1 MVAMIGSSSEDRRVG
16 QFCAWCV
23 PTHQVQINQ
32 DGWSA
37 CGGQHVHPGRIQQS
51 QRPWR
56 NPRPEKNMYNTRNVS
71 KQMELNRTDAF
82 RKFTGSQFGGPTQ
95 DVQRPEGKIPK
106 EITNNQTNNEYE
118 APKRQRVRK
127 DRGKKAEAAE
137 PHIFEEPVFTMTP
150 MANLRW
156 SDEMEIEDVTFEQN
170 GNGQPVVCE
179 SRRGD
184 TTVRIQ
190 YTDSPEV
197 LEKRQQRLIAA
208 AAEEAIACE
217 RERQEELRRQ
227 LGERTAPWIQTCTQ
241 EEATARAKEL
251 RDEYDRFLEVLFGRK
266 IRLEKKLK
274 MEQTDE
280 GEIPDAHPQPD
291 YPPSAP
297 RKERE
302 CGSMM
307 FPGRTLRRYKS
318 IDMAKFT
325 HEYRNISEE
334 SEPIEV
340 AGSTTGATSEL
351 LPFEMDGWIDEE
363 NARIKEDKDAGD
375 LENAYQRLCAEDD
388 KVKISSFNQETSNE
402 SKDEDALI
410 TELGLQPSSGII
422 PSKQTTEDLISELG
436 MRIEGC
442 VFTANL
448 VELVNPEESFPM
460 EEDWPTPGDEN
471 DSDASGFDVDDD
483 FYYSMMEGVRNVHLN
498 SDDEDSRTCGDH
510 EESAAAYGKSTN
522 HCKDTSKGKWEH
534 AQRDSEMTEDKIQEG
549 SSILS
554 QMIQNSRDR
563 RERLIKV
570 ARAQID
576 AHRDREFETTQ
587 ALSRMQVEQEGSG
600 STYSSNSV
608 EIKAAEKAS
617 SCPPKAALTM
627 SSDEIQ
633 KGFEQRYISKDIQ
646 ASEQNVKFKTKL
658 ESYKLSSSSG
668 KDDWAAP
675 KDEPARK
682 RNKTR
687 REGSKDKTDQ
697 RTLRELRED
706 LNTLL
711 FDVSSVNLRSQNSR
725 SGKVTPLVNN

>member
-1 MVAMIGSSSEDRRVG
+1 
-16 QFCAWCV
+16 
-23 PTHQVQINQ
+23 
-32 DGWSA
+32 
-37 CGGQHVHPGRIQQS
+37 
-51 QRPWR
+51 
-56 NPRPEKNMYNTRNVS
+56 
-71 KQMELNRTDAF
+71 MELNRTDAF
-82 RKFTGSQFGGPTQ
+82 RKFTASQFGTTQ
-95 DVQRPEGKIPK
+95 EGQKSENHVPR
-106 EITNNQTNNEYE
+106 EITNHLRNDESE

-127 DRGKKAEAAE
+127 DRGRKTEAVE
-137 PHIFEEPVFTMTP
+137 PHPHRTEEPVFTSQPT
-150 MANLRW
+150 ANLRW
-156 SDEMEIEDVTFEQN
+156 SDEMEIEDVILEQN
-170 GNGQPVVCE
+170 GNGQPVVYE
-179 SRRGD
+179 SRRGE

-197 LEKRQQRLIAA
+197 LEKRQQRMIAA

-274 MEQTDE
+274 TEQSIESET
-280 GEIPDAHPQPD
+280 PDAHPQPD

-325 HEYRNISEE
+325 HEYRNIGEE

-340 AGSTTGATSEL
+340 ASSTTGAASEL
-351 LPFEMDGWIDEE
+351 LPFEMDDWIDEE
-363 NARIKEDKDAGD
+363 KARIKEDEDAGD
-375 LENAYQRLCAEDD
+375 LENSYQRLCAEDEEM
-388 KVKISSFNQETSNE
+388 KISRSRQETPSQI
-402 SKDEDALI
+402 KDDEAVI
-410 TELGLQPSSGII
+410 TELGLEPSSSIT
-422 PSKQTTEDLISELG
+422 PSKQTTEDLITELG
-436 MRIEGC
+436 MCIEGC

-460 EEDWPTPGDEN
+460 EEDWPTPGDED

-483 FYYSMMEGVRNVHLN
+483 FYYSMTEGVKNVHLD
-498 SDDEDSRTCGDH
+498 SGDEGSRALEDR
-510 EESAAAYGKSTN
+510 EESAAAYGIP
-522 HCKDTSKGKWEH
+522 TSHGKWR
-534 AQRDSEMTEDKIQEG
+534 RDKQDSSKAGDKTYEE

-587 ALSRMQVEQEGSG
+587 ALNRMQVDQDGSG

-608 EIKAAEKAS
+608 EINTAGPDKKEM

-627 SSDEIQ
+627 SLDEIQ
-633 KGFEQRYISKDIQ
+633 KGFEQRYVSKDIQ
-646 ASEQNVKFKTKL
+646 VNEQNRKFKTKL

-675 KDEPARK
+675 KNGPAGK

-687 REGSKDKTDQ
+687 REENTDKTDQ

-711 FDVSSVNLRSQNSR
+711 FDVSSVNLRSQSSR